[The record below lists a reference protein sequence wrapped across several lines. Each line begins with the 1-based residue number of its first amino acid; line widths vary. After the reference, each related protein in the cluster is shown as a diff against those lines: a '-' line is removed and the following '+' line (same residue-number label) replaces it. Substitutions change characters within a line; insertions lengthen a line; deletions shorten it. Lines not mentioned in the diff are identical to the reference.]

1 MKDDRGLSLIELVV
15 VIAIMAVVATGMVVG
30 VYSSAT
36 WKSKKAV
43 EQIDQALSETRVQ
56 ALSKTN
62 AWMEI
67 KYQGEH
73 YVLMTSYAADVILDG
88 KFTLTYHTR
97 EDKTEADAKDI
108 PLILTYDRSSGAFS
122 GVKASVSTSAD
133 ETTYQSRYAA
143 DGITVLYCDRITITQ
158 GSREWNIT
166 LSPETGKHTVV
177 R

>member
-15 VIAIMAVVATGMVVG
+15 VIAIMAVVATGRVVG

-36 WKSKKAV
+36 WKAKKAV
-43 EQIDQALSETRVQ
+43 EQMDQALSETRVQ

-67 KYQGEH
+67 KYQGDH
-73 YVLMTSYAADVILDG
+73 YVLMTSYASDVALDG
-88 KFTLTYHTR
+88 RFIVTYHTR
-97 EDKTEADAKDI
+97 EDDAKLDAKDV

-122 GVKASVSTSAD
+122 GVKASITTSAD
-133 ETTYQSRYAA
+133 GTVYQSRYAS
-143 DGITVLYCDRITITQ
+143 DGTTVLYCDVITISQ

>member
-88 KFTLTYHTR
+88 KFTLTY
-97 EDKTEADAKDI
+97 
-108 PLILTYDRSSGAFS
+108 DRSSGAFS